1 MPTLTGL
8 HRSAN
13 PSMQLVSTTQ
23 TQYLSGHVQLPPGRK
38 QRGVHPNR
46 LGKRRERG
54 ADKSLW
60 MQGMQAAGNAGSREC
75 SLPQAGARTPQREQ
89 REAAS
94 TAGHSSASC
103 IHPSSWI
110 YTGNLQPLLQP
121 PSAPQRGAGC
131 DQAANTQPVP
141 VPAGSV
147 GVFSLK

>member
-23 TQYLSGHVQLPPGRK
+23 TQYLSGHVWLPPGRK

-60 MQGMQAAGNAGSREC
+60 MQGMQAAGNALCPR
-75 SLPQAGARTPQREQ
+75 LVQRGQ

-103 IHPSSWI
+103 THSSSWI
-110 YTGNLQPLLQP
+110 YTGNLQPVLQP
-121 PSAPQRGAGC
+121 PPAPQRGAGC
-131 DQAANTQPVP
+131 DQAADTQPVP

-147 GVFSLK
+147 GVFSL